1 MEEGGVGRGRGE
13 FDVEQ
18 GSTCL
23 YVVLVAP
30 LCRVVCVHPLRV
42 TSDKIFRGREKA
54 EKRDQIE

>member
-1 MEEGGVGRGRGE
+1 VEEGG
-13 FDVEQ
+13 
-18 GSTCL
+18 TCL

-54 EKRDQIE
+54 EKRDQIK

>member
-1 MEEGGVGRGRGE
+1 MWQGGVGCGG
-13 FDVEQ
+13 
-18 GSTCL
+18 GGTCL

-54 EKRDQIE
+54 